1 MPAVPIVPKV
11 SQWRASAADT
21 KPTTITTVV
30 NKKRITARGYAYVIE
45 IRDTPPS
52 SFGGHCR
59 QSMYDEVLLMAD
71 PTAYWSPSITTVRP
85 TRTFGANLSSRS
97 GPLGT

>member
-1 MPAVPIVPKV
+1 
-11 SQWRASAADT
+11 
-21 KPTTITTVV
+21 
-30 NKKRITARGYAYVIE
+30 
-45 IRDTPPS
+45 
-52 SFGGHCR
+52 
-59 QSMYDEVLLMAD
+59 MYDEVLLMAD